1 MQVAEHT
8 FMVKR
13 RRIIRKLG
21 YISDQKGIIKRYLRE
36 ANGWALHLQNSKE
49 AILRTMDILKP
60 KSMALLGS
68 GWLLDV
74 PVDEIINQG
83 ITLYCLDIS
92 HPEQIKHNY
101 RNEESSK
108 FIEVDLN
115 GSLSEKIYHYY
126 KIGKKQIVSSDLD
139 PDCRLDLTGYEMVVS
154 LNILNQ
160 LDILLL
166 DFVKE
171 HQLMNEE
178 ELKKLRMKIQEHH
191 LKMLPCEKSCIIF
204 DYCER
209 IFSDED
215 EQEQVNSTVF
225 VSLPHMKNVQE
236 WQWQFDSL
244 GYYYNGKRV
253 VFDVKAG
260 IITS

>member
-1 MQVAEHT
+1 M
-8 FMVKR
+8 
-13 RRIIRKLG
+13 
-21 YISDQKGIIKRYLRE
+21 
-36 ANGWALHLQNSKE
+36 
-49 AILRTMDILKP
+49 
-60 KSMALLGS
+60 
-68 GWLLDV
+68 
-74 PVDEIINQG
+74 
-83 ITLYCLDIS
+83 
-92 HPEQIKHNY
+92 
-101 RNEESSK
+101 
-108 FIEVDLN
+108 
-115 GSLSEKIYHYY
+115 SEKIYHYY